1 MTLKVGES
9 YFLDNKRYKIVSE
22 LPSGTFKATYI
33 AIDKHNDSKVVIA
46 ESRDPSRPLLEGKK
60 FKRIIKYLKNEKG
73 EIVCNPRIIC
83 PIAIIE
89 NGKYII
95 TNYFE
100 GIDLFDYI
108 GKFISQKRRIPNDI
122 MYKIM
127 TNCVDALID
136 LHEKLHFA
144 HLDIKPENIMF
155 NQKTND
161 IGLID
166 LGEGC
171 SLDPDSINDCEFG
184 PSKGTNGYMSPEILF
199 DIREVQR
206 SEELMRSSDVYSL
219 GCVFYELLYFR
230 RPFDWVDESKMTIK
244 EAIEYHL
251 DKGKSFDYMY
261 SINKPREKLD
271 DNRTFFYSL
280 VSKMLDPKAITRI
293 TLRELKQ
300 KLNGKKQELTDT
312 ESTSTATSTSTAPS
326 TSTYSLQVGG
336 EQTVPDE
343 VEDPIFK
350 IISEKDTQSL
360 EKLLKNEPLQM
371 YEFKGTSNSRFTTVE
386 WAVEQNCIECVK
398 VILAMYDTLKTDTVL
413 RFNTDIRLLG
423 QPVHLAVKKDD
434 KDLVHFLILNG
445 FSINKL
451 NRMGFAPLHIAVME
465 RNLQMINLLLRYS
478 AEIDIYSK
486 DEQSPL
492 KIAIDNKAFDIA
504 KVLIERGADLFD
516 DLSIEPNN
524 YIDPDTDNVKQTL
537 EPELYQFLNWVITK
551 TYLKKKRKTIKD
563 REYKDRKYRREL
575 YKRMCENL
583 TSAVSNPVIRRV
595 ADELRT
601 DITNLSREQIC
612 EQMLKNV
619 LFKELKSNY

>member
-9 YFLDNKRYKIVSE
+9 YFLDNKRYKILNE

-33 AIDKHNDSKVVIA
+33 AVDKHNDSKVVIA
-46 ESRDPSRPLLEGKK
+46 ESRDSSRPLLEGKK
-60 FKRIIKYLKNEKG
+60 FKRIIKYLKNDNG

-108 GKFISQKRRIPNDI
+108 GKSISQKKKIPDEI
-122 MYKIM
+122 IYKIM

-199 DIREVQR
+199 NIREVKR
-206 SEELMRSSDVYSL
+206 NEELMRSSDVYSL

-230 RPFDWVDESKMTIK
+230 RPFDWVDESKMSIK

-261 SINKPREKLD
+261 SINKPPREKL
-271 DNRTFFYSL
+271 NKFFDSI
-280 VSKMLDPKAITRI
+280 VSKMLDAEAVTRI
-293 TLRELKQ
+293 TLRELKD
-300 KLNGKKQELTDT
+300 ELS
-312 ESTSTATSTSTAPS
+312 EYPS
-326 TSTYSLQVGG
+326 LKTQVGG
-336 EQTVPDE
+336 NVSDSEREASNKMWAELDP
-343 VEDPIFK
+343 DPIFK
-350 IISEKDTQSL
+350 IISEKDPVNLQN
-360 EKLLKNEPLQM
+360 LLKTEPLQM
-371 YEFKGTSNSRFTTVE
+371 YEFIGSKESRFTTVE
-386 WAVEQNCIECVK
+386 WAIENNCLECIK
-398 VILAMYDTLKTDTVL
+398 VILSMYDTFKTDTVL

-434 KDLVHFLILNG
+434 KDLVHFLVTNG

-465 RNLQMINLLLRYS
+465 RNLPMIKFLLRYS

-492 KIAIDNKAFDIA
+492 LIAIKNRDFDIA
-504 KVLIERGADLFD
+504 KTLIKSGADLFD
-516 DLSIEPNN
+516 DLSIELND
-524 YIDPDTDNVKQTL
+524 YIDPQTNEIKQNL
-537 EPELYQFLNWVITK
+537 EPRLYEFINSVIVNK
-551 TYLKKKRKTIKD
+551 YSKKKREAIKLK
-563 REYKDRKYRREL
+563 EYKDRKYRREL

-595 ADELRT
+595 ADELRM
-601 DITNLSREQIC
+601 DISNLTREEVC
-612 EQMLKNV
+612 KKMLSNV
-619 LFKELKSNY
+619 LFKEIKTNY